1 MKIGARVGDL
11 NSSTGKRNY
20 TSSLFFELN
29 FEERQLLS
37 VWSTSISISD
47 FNSCTSLFPDKPQFQ
62 PGNFPHE
69 LEEGRP
75 ATLNLTARA
84 NPGVI
89 KYTWTKETEEGRE
102 REIGTDE
109 RVSVINGVVIFSE
122 VRRDDA
128 GIYRVT
134 AENAEG
140 AAQTKI
146 EVKVFYPPR

>member
-1 MKIGARVGDL
+1 MCFHASYLSFVSLL
-11 NSSTGKRNY
+11 NLV
-20 TSSLFFELN
+20 SLLA
-29 FEERQLLS
+29 
-37 VWSTSISISD
+37 
-47 FNSCTSLFPDKPQFQ
+47 DKPQFH

-89 KYTWTKETEEGRE
+89 KYTWTKEAEEGRE
-102 REIGTDE
+102 RQIGTDE